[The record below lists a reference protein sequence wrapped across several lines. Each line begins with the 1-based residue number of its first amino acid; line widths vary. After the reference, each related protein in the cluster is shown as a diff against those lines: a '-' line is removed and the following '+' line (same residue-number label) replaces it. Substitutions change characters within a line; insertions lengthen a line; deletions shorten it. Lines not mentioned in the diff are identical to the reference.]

1 MNQIAWVCLF
11 VAGLLEIVWVIA
23 MKYSDG
29 FSKLWPSVLTFG
41 AMWLSFSFLSYALKT
56 LPLGMSYAIWVG
68 VGAVGVAIVSLTW
81 FKEPMTLGQV
91 ICIALIVIGIVGLKL
106 MSKS

>member
-1 MNQIAWVCLF
+1 MNQIAWVCLLI
-11 VAGLLEIVWVIA
+11 AGLLEIVWVIA

-29 FSKLWPSVLTFG
+29 FSKLGPSVVTFV

-56 LPLGMSYAIWVG
+56 LPLGVSYAIWVG
-68 VGAVGVAIVSLTW
+68 VGAVGVAIVSFTW
-81 FKEPMTLGQV
+81 FKEAITLGQI
-91 ICIALIVIGIVGLKL
+91 ICITMIVIGITGLKL

>member
-1 MNQIAWVCLF
+1 MNQIAWVCLLI
-11 VAGLLEIVWVIA
+11 AGLLEIVWVIA

-29 FSKLWPSVLTFG
+29 FSKLWPSVVTFG

-68 VGAVGVAIVSLTW
+68 VGAVGVAIVSFTW
-81 FKEPMTLGQV
+81 FKEAMTLGQV
-91 ICIALIVIGIVGLKL
+91 ICIALIIIGIAGLKL